1 VERALGLKHLSRPP
15 RVTLSAVRNLARAEA
30 LLAERRGKARRSEG
44 SSPCLDAARG
54 KPHTNPMGAVPFDTL
69 ALARKLEAAGFDPK
83 QAQDTAAALAEV
95 LSEQVAT
102 RHDINELRAE
112 LRELEQR
119 LVIKLGG
126 MIAAAVA
133 VVAILV
139 KLL

>member
-1 VERALGLKHLSRPP
+1 
-15 RVTLSAVRNLARAEA
+15 
-30 LLAERRGKARRSEG
+30 
-44 SSPCLDAARG
+44 
-54 KPHTNPMGAVPFDTL
+54 MGAVPFDTL
-69 ALARKLEAAGFDPK
+69 ALARKLEAAGFTSQ

-95 LSEQVAT
+95 LSEQVAAK
-102 RHDINELRAE
+102 HDINELRAE

-119 LVIKLGG
+119 LVIKLSG

>member
-1 VERALGLKHLSRPP
+1 
-15 RVTLSAVRNLARAEA
+15 
-30 LLAERRGKARRSEG
+30 
-44 SSPCLDAARG
+44 
-54 KPHTNPMGAVPFDTL
+54 MGAVPFDTL

-102 RHDINELRAE
+102 KHDINELRAE
-112 LRELEQR
+112 LREVEQR
-119 LVIKLGG
+119 LVIKLGA

>member
-1 VERALGLKHLSRPP
+1 
-15 RVTLSAVRNLARAEA
+15 
-30 LLAERRGKARRSEG
+30 
-44 SSPCLDAARG
+44 
-54 KPHTNPMGAVPFDTL
+54 MGAVPFDTL
-69 ALARKLEAAGFDPK
+69 ALARKLEAAGFGPK

-102 RHDINELRAE
+102 RHDIKELRGE

-126 MIAAAVA
+126 MIAAAVV
-133 VVAILV
+133 VVAIPV

>member
-1 VERALGLKHLSRPP
+1 
-15 RVTLSAVRNLARAEA
+15 
-30 LLAERRGKARRSEG
+30 
-44 SSPCLDAARG
+44 
-54 KPHTNPMGAVPFDTL
+54 MGAVPFDTL
-69 ALARKLEAAGFDPK
+69 ALARKLEAAGFSSQ

-102 RHDINELRAE
+102 KHDINELRAE

>member
-1 VERALGLKHLSRPP
+1 MPGYIVR
-15 RVTLSAVRNLARAEA
+15 SA
-30 LLAERRGKARRSEG
+30 SH
-44 SSPCLDAARG
+44 LDAASHR
-54 KPHTNPMGAVPFDTL
+54 PHTSAMGAVPFDTL
-69 ALARKLEAAGFDPK
+69 ALARKLEAAGFSPQ

-95 LSEQVAT
+95 PSEQIAT
-102 RHDINELRAE
+102 KHDINELRAE

-139 KLL
+139 RLL